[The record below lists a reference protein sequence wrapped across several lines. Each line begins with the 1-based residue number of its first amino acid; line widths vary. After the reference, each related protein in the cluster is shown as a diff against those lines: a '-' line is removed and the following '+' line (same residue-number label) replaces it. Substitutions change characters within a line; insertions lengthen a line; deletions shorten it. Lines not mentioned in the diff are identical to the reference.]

1 MACTQSQRR
10 ERVRKRGRLF
20 GRKGRDRGE
29 GGRTF
34 PWVEE
39 EEGRPKGLEACE

>member
-1 MACTQSQRR
+1 MHT
-10 ERVRKRGRLF
+10 EPEEGRVRKWGSLF

-29 GGRTF
+29 GGRRF

-39 EEGRPKGLEACE
+39 EEGRPKGLGAWE